1 MTFYFPEGMETRGLS
16 QNAHRLSIYSN
27 KHPPFIPTLDI
38 IDIILKM
45 MYYNEDGSLN
55 RPVLLSDLEVDEDS
69 MRDRIQCDIREK
81 YEHTCVFLDANL
93 GQRMICM
100 TCQDLTADNACF
112 VACDCG
118 APEWAPWAEEEC
130 SICAEIHYELR
141 QIQVELER
149 EYTQYGREIART
161 FTPDIETERSLS
173 NKRLRGQLLREFLY
187 AQSDECPPPLIPLIV
202 EPMSETKEEEEEDP
216 SDGSK
221 TPKTESMVSP
231 PFPWFDFSLF
241 GGSNH
246 LSMSQPTKPD
256 RTNRMPK
263 YERFA
268 SEWDIECGWK
278 MPTYSR
284 NICEIV

>member
-27 KHPPFIPTLDI
+27 NTPFIPTLDI

-55 RPVLLSDLEVDEDS
+55 RPVLLSDLVVDEDS
-69 MRDRIQCDIREK
+69 MRDRIQCDIRER

-112 VACDCG
+112 ETCDCG

-141 QIQVELER
+141 QLQVELEG

-161 FTPDIETERSLS
+161 FTPDIDTERSLLH
-173 NKRLRGQLLREFLY
+173 KRLRGRLLREFLY

-216 SDGSK
+216 SDGSNM
-221 TPKTESMVSP
+221 PKTESMVSP
-231 PFPWFDFSLF
+231 SFPWFDFSLF

-246 LSMSQPTKPD
+246 LSMSQSTKPD
-256 RTNRMPK
+256 RTNLMPK

-278 MPTYSR
+278 MPTYSL